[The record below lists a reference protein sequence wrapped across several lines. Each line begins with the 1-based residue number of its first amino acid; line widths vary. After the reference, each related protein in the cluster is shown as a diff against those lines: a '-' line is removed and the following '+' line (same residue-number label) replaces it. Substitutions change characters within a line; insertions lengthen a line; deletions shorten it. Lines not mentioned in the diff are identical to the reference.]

1 MTQEEFDRA
10 LTEKRA
16 REEAL
21 AASFAVVPDS
31 EIEALLREFIACKY
45 FLLPEDLKRNDLIA
59 LGNLSTARMAGYQ
72 QAGIQFREKS
82 AGCTTASSG
91 VIKKVLLAIAIGKLI
106 GKKLDPDAVAQVE
119 TVPQMAELIVQTRRS
134 R

>member
-91 VIKKVLLAIAIGKLI
+91 VIKKYCWQLQL
-106 GKKLDPDAVAQVE
+106 E
-119 TVPQMAELIVQTRRS
+119 S
-134 R
+134 